1 MNLNEVDIHYL
12 IAAISVITSALVFY
26 TIGVW
31 GERLQKR
38 LKFWHL
44 VFFFVGTAGR
54 FCGNGFNGEYC
65 ATHTLAWW
73 NTYCDRH
80 YRYPVDV
87 YSRYVGYLDVCE
99 REWKS
104 QGTFQPFQYCG
115 VVHLVDTLL
124 HRRISWYV
132 IASLIINYKD
142 WELNPVCF
150 FVLCRLL
157 WIRCYTCQIFNYLP
171 LEGISEILGEQIDE
185 PVILL

>member
-44 VFFFVGTAGR
+44 VFFLLGLLADSVGTALMENIAR
-54 FCGNGFNGEYC
+54 L
-65 ATHTLAWW
+65 THLHDE

-99 REWKS
+99 RE
-104 QGTFQPFQYCG
+104 
-115 VVHLVDTLL
+115 
-124 HRRISWYV
+124 
-132 IASLIINYKD
+132 
-142 WELNPVCF
+142 
-150 FVLCRLL
+150 
-157 WIRCYTCQIFNYLP
+157 
-171 LEGISEILGEQIDE
+171 
-185 PVILL
+185 